1 MNSFIDKLFES
12 GKYGDKFVISV
23 PISLITNKE
32 PIFKELWEEFKGMC
46 NYGTNG
52 LHQTRLINQIIQ
64 NDRYLSKFRS
74 DVMKYPS
81 DKNMYN
87 TFELNSTMNG
97 RTVKILT
104 QPYNEVWRVTNGK
117 FQHLVDNVSFPS
129 YYWSKDKLKKLT
141 DLGVEA
147 RGNFYYPKG
156 AFREWHT
163 NAKNISGYRMYFI
176 AKNEGNS
183 WFNYINPETNQVVNL
198 PDKNEYANIFYVH
211 NYENWDKVI
220 WHSIYS
226 ETDRFSLGFN
236 FSPR

>member
-1 MNSFIDKLFES
+1 
-12 GKYGDKFVISV
+12 
-23 PISLITNKE
+23 
-32 PIFKELWEEFKGMC
+32 
-46 NYGTNG
+46 
-52 LHQTRLINQIIQ
+52 
-64 NDRYLSKFRS
+64 
-74 DVMKYPS
+74 MKYPS

-156 AFREWHT
+156 CF
-163 NAKNISGYRMYFI
+163 
-176 AKNEGNS
+176 
-183 WFNYINPETNQVVNL
+183 
-198 PDKNEYANIFYVH
+198 
-211 NYENWDKVI
+211 
-220 WHSIYS
+220 
-226 ETDRFSLGFN
+226 
-236 FSPR
+236 

>member
-12 GKYGDKFVISV
+12 GKFGDKFVISV
-23 PISLITNKE
+23 PIPVITAQC

-46 NYGTNG
+46 NYGTNSI
-52 LHQTRLINQIIQ
+52 HQTRLINSVIQ
-64 NDRYLSKFRS
+64 NDKYLTRFRN
-74 DVMKYPS
+74 DIMKYP
-81 DKNMYN
+81 DKKLYDS
-87 TFELNSTMNG
+87 FELNNIFNG
-97 RTVKILT
+97 RTVIPLS
-104 QPYNEVWRVTNGK
+104 QPYNEVWRVKNGK
-117 FQHLVDNVSFPS
+117 YQHLVNNRSFPS
-129 YYWSKDKLKKLT
+129 YYWSEDKLKKLT
-141 DLGVEA
+141 DLGVES
-147 RGNFYYPKG
+147 RGNFYYPRG
-156 AFREWHT
+156 GFREWHT

-211 NYENWDKVI
+211 NYENWNKVI

-236 FSPR
+236 FDPK